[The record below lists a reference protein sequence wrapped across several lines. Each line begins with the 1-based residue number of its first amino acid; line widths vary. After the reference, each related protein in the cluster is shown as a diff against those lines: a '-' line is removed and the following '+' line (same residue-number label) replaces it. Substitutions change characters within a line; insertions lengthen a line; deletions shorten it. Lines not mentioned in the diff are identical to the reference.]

1 MKPTLF
7 FLYSQLG
14 TIYCHP
20 ILFIE
25 NFSKSNNP
33 ESTIIKILF
42 LDSNIL
48 SRRIFGKDL
57 DGLVFNISKKINLE
71 NIILIDNSHLH
82 TKHKSFDSNKLHLK
96 IIIKSEKLKN
106 MNKIEAHKK
115 IYSILK
121 EEMNNKIHALEIEI
135 H

>member
-1 MKPTLF
+1 MSF
-7 FLYSQLG
+7 FD
-14 TIYCHP
+14 
-20 ILFIE
+20 
-25 NFSKSNNP
+25 K
-33 ESTIIKILF
+33 IKEKI
-42 LDSNIL
+42 
-48 SRRIFGKDL
+48 SR
-57 DGLVFNISKKINLE
+57 KINLE

-106 MNKIEAHKK
+106 MNKIMAHKE

-121 EEMNNKIHALEIEI
+121 DEMNNKIHALEIEI